1 MVKTAEQQHCSG
13 GQQQEMVVC
22 GVVVV
27 LQLLYTTTYTLSA
40 KQPRKVQ
47 FPFDITLFSSLVV
60 NAMND
65 SGRTTA
71 KDKQI
76 QLVVV

>member
-27 LQLLYTTTYTLSA
+27 LQLLYTTTYTLST
-40 KQPRKVQ
+40 KQQRKVQ
-47 FPFDITLFSSLVV
+47 FPFDITLFSSLVACMILAKV
-60 NAMND
+60 NSTKSTN
-65 SGRTTA
+65 
-71 KDKQI
+71 KQI
-76 QLVVV
+76 VQV

>member
-27 LQLLYTTTYTLSA
+27 LQLLYTTTYTLST
-40 KQPRKVQ
+40 KQKRKVQ
-47 FPFDITLFSSLVV
+47 FPFDITLFSSLVACMILAKV
-60 NAMND
+60 NSTKSTN
-65 SGRTTA
+65 
-71 KDKQI
+71 KQI
-76 QLVVV
+76 VQV